1 MAKKHDRS
9 FLGLCVAREG
19 SAHEAADHPHT
30 ILELT
35 CTSIRDDIFPII
47 RSSPIM
53 KVIVPVKRVVDYNV
67 KVRVKSDGTGVDIA
81 NVKMSMNPFDEIAV
95 EEAVRLKEKG
105 VVTEV
110 IAVSCGVTQCQETLR
125 TAMAIG
131 ADRAILV
138 ETSEELQPLAVAK
151 LLKALVDKEQPQ
163 LVILGKQ
170 AIDDDCNQ
178 TGQMLAALAG
188 LPQATFASKVE
199 VADGKASVTREVD
212 GGLETLSI
220 TLPAVITTDLRLNE
234 PRYVT
239 LPNIMK
245 AKKKQLDIV
254 KPEDLGVDV
263 KPRIKTLKVSEPPKR
278 GAGVK
283 VADVAALV
291 DKLKNEAK
299 VI

>member
-1 MAKKHDRS
+1 
-9 FLGLCVAREG
+9 
-19 SAHEAADHPHT
+19 
-30 ILELT
+30 
-35 CTSIRDDIFPII
+35 
-47 RSSPIM
+47 M
-53 KVIVPVKRVVDYNV
+53 KVLVPVKRVVDYNV

-105 VVTEV
+105 VVTEI
-110 IAVSCGVTQCQETLR
+110 IAVSCGDAKCQETLR

-131 ADRAILV
+131 ADRGILV
-138 ETSEELQPLAVAK
+138 ETTEELQPLAVAK
-151 LLKALVDKEQPQ
+151 LLKALVDKEAPQ
-163 LVILGKQ
+163 LIILGKQ
-170 AIDDDCNQ
+170 AIDDDANQ
-178 TGQMLAALAG
+178 TGQMLAALAD

-199 VADGKASVTREVD
+199 VSGDKVSVTREVD
-212 GGLETLSI
+212 GGLETISL

-245 AKKKQLDIV
+245 AKKKQLDTF

-263 KPRIKTLKVSEPPKR
+263 KPRLKTLKVSEPPKR
-278 GAGVK
+278 DARIK
-283 VADVAALV
+283 VSDVATLV

>member
-1 MAKKHDRS
+1 
-9 FLGLCVAREG
+9 
-19 SAHEAADHPHT
+19 
-30 ILELT
+30 
-35 CTSIRDDIFPII
+35 
-47 RSSPIM
+47 M
-53 KVIVPVKRVVDYNV
+53 KVLVPVKRVVDYNV

-81 NVKMSMNPFDEIAV
+81 NVKMSMNPFDEIAI

-105 VVTEV
+105 VATEV

-138 ETSEELQPLAVAK
+138 ECADELQPLAVAK
-151 LLKALVDKEQPQ
+151 LLKALVDQEQPG
-163 LVILGKQ
+163 LVIVGKQ

-178 TGQMLAALAG
+178 TGQMLAALAR

-199 VADGKASVTREVD
+199 IADGQLKVTREID
-212 GGLETLSI
+212 GGLEVVQLS
-220 TLPAVITTDLRLNE
+220 LPAVVTTDLRLNE

-245 AKKKQLDIV
+245 AKKKPLQVV
-254 KPEDLGVDV
+254 KPADLGVDV
-263 KPRIKTLKVSEPPKR
+263 SSKIKTLKVSEPPKR

-283 VADVAALV
+283 VPDVATLV
-291 DKLKNEAK
+291 AKLKNEAK

>member
-1 MAKKHDRS
+1 
-9 FLGLCVAREG
+9 
-19 SAHEAADHPHT
+19 
-30 ILELT
+30 
-35 CTSIRDDIFPII
+35 
-47 RSSPIM
+47 M
-53 KVIVPVKRVVDYNV
+53 KVLVPVKRVVDYNV

-138 ETSEELQPLAVAK
+138 ETPADLELQPLAVAK

-178 TGQMLAALAG
+178 TGQMLAALTG
-188 LPQATFASKVE
+188 LPQGTFASKVE
-199 VADGKASVTREVD
+199 VADGKVNVTREVD
-212 GGLETLSI
+212 GGLETVSLM
-220 TLPAVITTDLRLNE
+220 LPAVVTTDLRLNE

-245 AKKKQLDIV
+245 AKKKQLDVV
-254 KPEDLGVDV
+254 KPADLGVDV
-263 KPRIKTLKVSEPPKR
+263 SPRIKTLSVAEPPKR
-278 GAGVK
+278 SAGIK
-283 VADVAALV
+283 VPDVATLV
-291 DKLKNEAK
+291 AKLKTEAK

>member
-1 MAKKHDRS
+1 
-9 FLGLCVAREG
+9 
-19 SAHEAADHPHT
+19 
-30 ILELT
+30 
-35 CTSIRDDIFPII
+35 
-47 RSSPIM
+47 M
-53 KVIVPVKRVVDYNV
+53 KVLVAVKRVVDYNV

-95 EEAVRLKEKG
+95 EEAVRLREKG

-138 ETSEELQPLAVAK
+138 ETTEELQPLAVAK
-151 LLKALVDKEQPQ
+151 LLKALFDKEQPG

-178 TGQMLAALAG
+178 TGQMLAALAD

-199 VADGKASVTREVD
+199 IADGHASVTREVD
-212 GGLETLSI
+212 GGLETLRI
-220 TLPAVITTDLRLNE
+220 MLPAVVTTDLRLNE

-245 AKKKQLDIV
+245 AKKKTLEV
-254 KPEDLGVDV
+254 FKPADLGVDV
-263 KPRIKTLKVSEPPKR
+263 SPRIRTLRVSEPPKR
-278 GAGVK
+278 SAGIK
-283 VADVAALV
+283 VPDVATLV
-291 DKLKNEAK
+291 SKLKNDAK